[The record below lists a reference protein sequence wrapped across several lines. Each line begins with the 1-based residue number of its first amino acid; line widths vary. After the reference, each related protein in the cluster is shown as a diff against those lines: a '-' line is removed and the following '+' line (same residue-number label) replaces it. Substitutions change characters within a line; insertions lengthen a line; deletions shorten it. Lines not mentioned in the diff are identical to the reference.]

1 MIRII
6 ALPCLL
12 ALLSF
17 GAFAESEPKPRFEV
31 ADVHNSPHD
40 IQPFVR
46 GPFYSTGRYEF
57 RFATMLDLIRT
68 AYNVDPEKI
77 AGGPTWLEMDRFDVF
92 AKIPSNSSAE
102 SRRLM
107 LQSLLADRF
116 HLTMHEDNQPM
127 PAYTLLPGKH
137 SGLKESDGSA
147 PGGCNFK
154 VENQPTAPPAPG
166 TPIQLPT
173 IVYTCKAT
181 TMAGFASNMLNIP
194 GAAQYFN
201 NVLVVDKSGITG
213 SYDFAFGFTPKF
225 PATLKVVGEP
235 TTFFEAIEKQLG
247 MKLELSTVPMPV
259 HVVDKVD
266 QKPTPNSA
274 EAMKSFPPLPTEFEV
289 ASLKPVDPSQT
300 NRNAQPDIKNG
311 RLYLPNFPVKVLIQV
326 AFNINGDELMSG
338 AQKWMDEDRYDIL
351 AKAPSEVAIGDLTP
365 NRNTVPV
372 NIDALRPMLANLI
385 KERFKMEYH
394 METRPVTAYTLTAV
408 KPKLTKSDPT
418 SRTRWK
424 EGPLP
429 ENKGNKNANAALGRL
444 VTCQNVTMAQFA
456 ELLPGIAPGYLRTD
470 VIDNTGLEG
479 GYNFTFSFSPI
490 GIVQQQQ
497 RQAAANPAEAES
509 ADTAAAISLFDS
521 ISKQLGLKLETVK
534 RPMQVLVIDKIERKP
549 TEN

>member
-1 MIRII
+1 MKHSR
-6 ALPCLL
+6 ACLCLL
-12 ALLSF
+12 ALLSY
-17 GAFAESEPKPRFEV
+17 GAFAESEPKPKFEV

-40 IQPFVR
+40 TQPFVR

-68 AYNVDPEKI
+68 AYNVDPETI
-77 AGGPTWLEMDRFDVF
+77 SGGPPWLEMDRFDVF
-92 AKIPSNSSAE
+92 AKIPSNSNAE
-102 SRRLM
+102 ARRLM
-107 LQSLLADRF
+107 LQSLLAERF
-116 HLTMHEDNQPM
+116 HLVMHEDTQPM
-127 PAYTLLPGKH
+127 PAYVLTAGKH
-137 SGLKESDGSA
+137 SGLKESDGST

-154 VENQPTAPPAPG
+154 VENQPTALPAPG

-181 TMAGFASNMLNIP
+181 SVATFAANMLNVP

-201 NVLVVDKSGITG
+201 NILVVDKSGLTG
-213 SYDFAFGFTPKF
+213 SYDFSFGFTPKV
-225 PATLKVVGEP
+225 PATLKTVGEP
-235 TTFFEAIEKQLG
+235 VTFFDAIEKQLG
-247 MKLELSTVPMPV
+247 MKLDLSTVPMPV
-259 HVVDKVD
+259 YVVDKVD

-300 NRNAQPDIKNG
+300 NRQAQPDIKNG
-311 RLYLPNFPVKVLIQV
+311 RLYLPGFSVKNLIQI
-326 AFNINGDELMSG
+326 AFNVNSDDLMSG
-338 AQKWMDEDRYDIL
+338 AQKWMDDDRYDIL

-394 METRPVTAYTLTAV
+394 VETKPVTAYTLTAV
-408 KPKLTKSDPT
+408 KPKLTQADPK

-429 ENKGNKNANAALGRL
+429 ENKGNKNANTALGRL

-470 VIDNTGLEG
+470 VLDNTGLEG

-490 GIVQQQQ
+490 GIVNQQ
-497 RQAAANPAEAES
+497 RQASSNPDAAES
-509 ADTAAAISLFDS
+509 DAAAAISLFDS
-521 ISKQLGLKLETVK
+521 ISKQLGLKLDTVK

-549 TEN
+549 VEN